1 MKTGD
6 FLHWKVERGP
16 GIELEVE
23 QRILRHLPRRHVLSG
38 RNYIAPRLHDG
49 AVDLVDGVGLL

>member
-38 RNYIAPRLHDG
+38 RDSIAPRLRDG
-49 AVDLVDGVGLL
+49 AVDLVD